1 MLTITLFSQKRA
13 ERIIH
18 ANKGK
23 HRMHWSKFYD
33 TDTDGGLRPR
43 YMIFYYPANI
53 S

>member
-13 ERIIH
+13 EKIIH

-23 HRMHWSKFYD
+23 HRMHWQKFYD
-33 TDTDGGLRPR
+33 DNGEGLRAR
-43 YMIFYYPANI
+43 YMIFYYPAVL